1 MIGEKSKPA
10 ILGKNRLI
18 GFNNGSVSLNVTSS
32 TVYTNLLL
40 VLITLNAASH
50 ERMMFIIKTNEKH
63 KKQVFVRTEVCF

>member
-40 VLITLNAASH
+40 VLITLKVASH
-50 ERMMFIIKTNEKH
+50 ERMIFIIKTNEK
-63 KKQVFVRTEVCF
+63 R